1 MAEDGRQWAVGTKAG
16 KNVQKSSGNH
26 NTQNQKMK
34 KKRRK
39 QLNGP
44 VQGGHFR
51 PELVAPPPAGLI
63 QFRTGGQLVRGRNQ
77 KSKVDALKRW
87 TKWEN
92 ADGRIAQGGGATTGQ
107 NSSASEFC
115 LGQTKIAISLEFFVL
130 ENRLMSI
137 DFGTVLGPSTRNF
150 KMKI

>member
-1 MAEDGRQWAVGTKAG
+1 MAENGRQWTMGTKAG

-44 VQGGHFR
+44 VQGGDFR

-63 QFRTGGQLVRGRNQ
+63 QFRTGGQLLGGRNQ

-87 TKWEN
+87 AKWEN
-92 ADGRIAQGGGATTGQ
+92 ADGRIAQGGGARTDQTVPHPIYVLAKQ
-107 NSSASEFC
+107 KSSF
-115 LGQTKIAISLEFFVL
+115 
-130 ENRLMSI
+130 
-137 DFGTVLGPSTRNF
+137 PRNF
-150 KMKI
+150 CVLKID